1 MANNTL
7 NTRILLCSG
16 STTEWASST
25 KVILKGEV
33 ALEFTT
39 DATQPPK
46 VKIGDG
52 VNTFAKLP
60 YAVLTPGEID
70 TVIEKAL
77 ETFKGSIHTHANKEI
92 LDSIEVALTE
102 ALKANYDKAY
112 THSQSAHAPSDAEKN
127 LINTVKVNGSSLT
140 PDDSRAVDISVP
152 ITGGDVTIEANHKMT
167 IKSLD
172 ASKIDGVLTADTIP
186 DLDASKITSGT
197 IADAR
202 IPGLDAS
209 KITSGTIA
217 LDRLPKAALD
227 TLVKV
232 TDDDAMYKLTTNE
245 VQNGDS
251 VYVTSTEKMYLV
263 VNDTKLDSIDGYQI
277 YTAGAAATVDWSGVQ
292 NRPEIFKG
300 ATAMDDGTSG
310 LIPKP
315 VAGEQDKYLRGD
327 GSFSQIQAEH
337 IGGLDATHRQATD
350 TEKESWNN
358 KYDAAIATEEKAGL
372 VFSSSK
378 QNQINVDK
386 TGLMTV
392 NSVSTDL
399 LFNGVDTL
407 ILDGGSSS

>member
-1 MANNTL
+1 M
-7 NTRILLCSG
+7 
-16 STTEWASST
+16 
-25 KVILKGEV
+25 
-33 ALEFTT
+33 
-39 DATQPPK
+39 
-46 VKIGDG
+46 
-52 VNTFAKLP
+52 AKLSL
-60 YAVLTPGEID
+60 YEC
-70 TVIEKAL
+70 
-77 ETFKGSIHTHANKEI
+77 SKE
-92 LDSIEVALTE
+92 
-102 ALKANYDKAY
+102 
-112 THSQSAHAPSDAEKN
+112 
-127 LINTVKVNGSSLT
+127 SL
-140 PDDSRAVDISVP
+140 PQVP
-152 ITGGDVTIEANHKMT
+152 ITDGQLVVCTDTGDFYRDTPNDRIPLGTSVVT
-167 IKSLD
+167 
-172 ASKIDGVLTADTIP
+172 ASALPLSPIQNRLYLVNGTQLQVFTGSEWVHINEVP
-186 DLDASKITSGT
+186 DLDASKIISGI

-232 TDDDAMYKLTTNE
+232 TDDDAMYKLTTDE

-300 ATAMDDGTSG
+300 ATATDDGTSG

-315 VAGEQDKYLRGD
+315 VAGEQNKYLRGD

-350 TEKESWNN
+350 AEKESWNN

-372 VFSSSK
+372 VLSSSK
-378 QNQINVDK
+378 QNQINVNE